1 MRVLMLS
8 WEYPPHLQGGLGRH
22 VDEIVPALSRQPDL
36 EVHLVVPRLA
46 GGSHVE
52 QVGTVTVHRVDVP
65 TPQRDNF
72 YGGVWHVNN
81 VLSTF
86 VENLWQT
93 TGPFDLVHGHDWLV
107 GFIATALQR
116 TFGVPLLV
124 TIHATEKGRGRG
136 WLAGD
141 LAHQIHHAENNLAHA
156 ADRLITCSRSMRH
169 EVVAYFQ
176 VDTGKIDVIPNGVDA
191 SRFASQMA
199 YDNRLQRQMY
209 AGPAETLVFHVGRL
223 VHEKGA
229 HILLEAVPAVL
240 AAYPTTR
247 FVIAGRGPL
256 LDRLHHRAAA
266 LHISERVLFPGFISD
281 EEAVRLFCVADVAVF
296 PSLYEPF
303 GLVALEAMAARIPLV
318 VTNIGGFAEI
328 IQHNV
333 TGLAVY
339 PEDADSLAW
348 GICETLRDP
357 AAAQQRTR
365 FAYDIVTSTYS
376 WNIIA
381 RRTVQLY
388 RDLAA
393 AAHATA

>member
-1 MRVLMLS
+1 
-8 WEYPPHLQGGLGRH
+8 
-22 VDEIVPALSRQPDL
+22 
-36 EVHLVVPRLA
+36 
-46 GGSHVE
+46 
-52 QVGTVTVHRVDVP
+52 
-65 TPQRDNF
+65 
-72 YGGVWHVNN
+72 
-81 VLSTF
+81 
-86 VENLWQT
+86 
-93 TGPFDLVHGHDWLV
+93 
-107 GFIATALQR
+107 
-116 TFGVPLLV
+116 
-124 TIHATEKGRGRG
+124 
-136 WLAGD
+136 
-141 LAHQIHHAENNLAHA
+141 
-156 ADRLITCSRSMRH
+156 
-169 EVVAYFQ
+169 
-176 VDTGKIDVIPNGVDA
+176 
-191 SRFASQMA
+191 
-199 YDNRLQRQMY
+199 
-209 AGPAETLVFHVGRL
+209 
-223 VHEKGA
+223 
-229 HILLEAVPAVL
+229 
-240 AAYPTTR
+240 
-247 FVIAGRGPL
+247 L